1 MQYQRLIEN
10 EEQSIERSKLD
21 MQLNVEP
28 LYQKYT
34 HVSGAHDFER
44 LKLMDKARKTIA
56 TNLL

>member
-1 MQYQRLIEN
+1 MIEN

-21 MQLNVEP
+21 VQLNVEP